1 MTASGSRSPSG
12 RRPPRRTVPAANPI
26 ATLLFVAAFP
36 AVVLFG
42 VWQYAQSHDGS
53 DPPGPDVVAEL
64 PDSTPVTP
72 VLSARRTPDV
82 LARETSLT
90 AFENSLRP
98 LGGAV
103 LPGSCA
109 AVDVDGVLALSD
121 GLDTPVIPASTLKA
135 VVAAVALEVLGP
147 QYTYTT
153 RVLAD
158 VVAGTVGSL
167 YLVGGGDPLLA
178 SSWYPDDARYV
189 RYPQQPATSLD
200 ALADAVVAAGVT
212 QVNGNV
218 IGDGSRY
225 DAELYPPTWPIS
237 FRAVEGG
244 PIGGLVANDGAVL
257 GIGVRGNDPALGA
270 AEEFVRL
277 LRERGVTVIGQ
288 ATSGRAPGEPAAIAS
303 VTSAPFSE
311 VVRELLTNSD
321 NNTAEMVLKEIGF
334 ATRQAG
340 SRSAG
345 VTTVVETLTRWGVST
360 DGLQIVDGS
369 GLSREN
375 TLTCRTMLD
384 VLDRFDET
392 SIFAQSLPVAGRT
405 GTMATYFVGDPMEG
419 RLIAKTGSLTGVKAL
434 AGYLPVDG
442 GGLVSFAVMLVG
454 DGVSDDAGFRPIW
467 EGYLSDAL
475 ATYPAGPTSDR
486 LGPAAAR

>member
-1 MTASGSRSPSG
+1 MPRSDDRQVSRG
-12 RRPPRRTVPAANPI
+12 RPPRRTVPAANPI

-36 AVVLFG
+36 SVILFG
-42 VWQYAQSHDGS
+42 VWQYAQSSDGS
-53 DPPGPDVVAEL
+53 EPPRPDAVAEF
-64 PDSTPVTP
+64 PDTSPVTP
-72 VLSARRTPDV
+72 LLSARRTPDV

-90 AFENSLRP
+90 AFEAALRP

-158 VVAGTVGSL
+158 VTAGSVGSL
-167 YLVGGGDPLLA
+167 YLVGGGDPLLSA
-178 SSWYPDDARYV
+178 SWYPDDTRYV

-225 DAELYPPTWPIS
+225 DAEIYPPTWPIS

-257 GIGVRGNDPALGA
+257 GVGVRGNDPALGA

-303 VTSAPFSE
+303 VTSAPFAE
-311 VVRELLTNSD
+311 LVREMLTNSD
-321 NNTAEMVLKEIGF
+321 NNTAEMVLKELGY

-340 SRSAG
+340 SRAAG
-345 VTTVVETLTRWGVST
+345 ITTVVETLASWGVST
-360 DGLQIVDGS
+360 DNLQIVDGS

-384 VLDRFDET
+384 VLDRFDEK
-392 SIFAQSLPVAGRT
+392 SIFFQSLPVAGRS
-405 GTMATYFVGDPMEG
+405 GTMASYFVGDPMEG
-419 RLIAKTGSLTGVKAL
+419 RLVAKTGSLTGVKAL

-442 GGLVSFAVMLVG
+442 GLVSFAVMLVG
-454 DGVSDDAGFRPIW
+454 DGVSDDATFRPVW

-475 ATYPAGPTSDR
+475 ATYPSGPTSDL
-486 LGPAAAR
+486 LGPLAAR

>member
-1 MTASGSRSPSG
+1 MARSGNGSSVTP
-12 RRPPRRTVPAANPI
+12 RPPRRTVPAANPI

-36 AVVLFG
+36 AVILFG
-42 VWQYAQSHDGS
+42 VWQYAQSRDGS
-53 DPPGPDVVAEL
+53 APPGPDAVAEF
-64 PDSTPVTP
+64 PDTSPVTP

-90 AFENSLRP
+90 AFEAALRP

-121 GLDTPVIPASTLKA
+121 GLDTAVIPASTLKA

-158 VVAGTVGSL
+158 VVAGAVGSL
-167 YLVGGGDPLLA
+167 YLVGGGDPLLSA
-178 SSWYPDDARYV
+178 SWYPDDTRYV

-288 ATSGRAPGEPAAIAS
+288 ATSGRAPGEPTAIAS

-311 VVRELLTNSD
+311 VAREMLTNSD
-321 NNTAEMVLKEIGF
+321 NNTAEMVLKELGY

-340 SRSAG
+340 SRATG
-345 VTTVVETLTRWGVST
+345 ITTIVETLASWGVST
-360 DGLQIVDGS
+360 ENLQIVDGS

-384 VLDRFDET
+384 ILDRYDER
-392 SIFAQSLPVAGRT
+392 SIFFQSLPVAGRT
-405 GTMATYFVGDPMEG
+405 GTMAAYFVGDPMEG
-419 RLIAKTGSLTGVKAL
+419 RLVAKTGSLTGVKAL
-434 AGYLPVDG
+434 VGYVPVD

-454 DGVSDDAGFRPIW
+454 DGVSDDATFRPVW

-475 ATYPAGPTSDR
+475 ATYPSGPTSDL
-486 LGPAAAR
+486 LGPLAAR